1 MNWSIYLHLPF
12 PQLSSFL
19 EDFVNVI
26 SDLHSECN
34 IFQIIAAEI
43 VGEGNG
49 CLDSN
54 LFQNYL

>member
-1 MNWSIYLHLPF
+1 MNRSIYLHLPF

-26 SDLHSECN
+26 SDLLCECN
-34 IFQIIAAEI
+34 TVQIIAAEI